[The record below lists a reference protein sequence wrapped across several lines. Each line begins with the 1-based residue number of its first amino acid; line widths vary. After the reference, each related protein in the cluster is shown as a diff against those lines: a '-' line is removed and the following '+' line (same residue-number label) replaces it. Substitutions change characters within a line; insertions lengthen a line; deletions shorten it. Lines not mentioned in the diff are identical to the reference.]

1 MTFQNPSVFADVSVL
16 TVGIDGAVVLS
27 VFSTALEVSGF
38 LVERSLPATAVIFT
52 EPEIPAPQRRQESPK
67 TPQSTQESCPRPKI
81 PIGKAITKVHEGF
94 SPILNKIPEPIKKIH
109 SNVGMLKT
117 KMLDFLGLQCL
128 FPRLIKPFSPLLKY
142 VRCLIGLNFDDGFMT
157 VPSCEEMICST
168 QETEEREITHRLE
181 IPHME
186 TAVLSIRTMD
196 SCFHGMKRIDYG
208 TRILVTLV
216 DDQPCDNPRFLDEC
230 KELMEQDRVVTE
242 DECETPG

>member
-1 MTFQNPSVFADVSVL
+1 MFADVSVL

-128 FPRLIKPFSPLLKY
+128 FPRLIQPL
-142 VRCLIGLNFDDGFMT
+142 I
-157 VPSCEEMICST
+157 
-168 QETEEREITHRLE
+168 EIVIYSVQKKSL
-181 IPHME
+181 
-186 TAVLSIRTMD
+186 
-196 SCFHGMKRIDYG
+196 
-208 TRILVTLV
+208 
-216 DDQPCDNPRFLDEC
+216 FLFTSQVNIHF
-230 KELMEQDRVVTE
+230 LHY
-242 DECETPG
+242 